1 MPTLNIS
8 GTKGPMFVEP
18 NASSR
23 ISVWFAIQTRPRYE
37 KKVATKLEEKN
48 LEVFLP
54 MLASKHKWSDRQ
66 RTVQMPLFPSYLFV
80 RIPQTKE
87 ARIAVL
93 STNGA
98 TSFVGV
104 RGAGIM
110 IPEVEMESV
119 RTVLA
124 QGISVQ
130 AHSFLTVGDRVR
142 VRGGSLDGVEGILL
156 AKNDD
161 LSLVVSIKAIQRSL
175 SIRIAGYQVVAA

>member
-1 MPTLNIS
+1 
-8 GTKGPMFVEP
+8 MFVEP
-18 NASSR
+18 SASCGN
-23 ISVWFAIQTRPRYE
+23 SVWFAVQTRLRYE
-37 KKVATKLEEKN
+37 KRVATELEEKN

-54 MLASKHKWSDRQ
+54 MLASKHQWSDRQ

-87 ARIAVL
+87 ARITVL

-98 TSFVGV
+98 TGFVGV
-104 RGAGIM
+104 RGTGIV
-110 IPEVEMESV
+110 IPEDEIESV

-124 QGISVQ
+124 QGISVH
-130 AHSFLTVGDRVR
+130 AHAFLTVGDRVR

-161 LSLVVSIKAIQRSL
+161 LSLVVSIKLIQRSL